1 MQPWQQR
8 IVDEAK
14 DLEGKI
20 ERLTA
25 YVDANRRTAPI
36 RDIALLMEQRNH
48 MKQYLMVLQKRIARF
63 ARTSQGQ

>member
-1 MQPWQQR
+1 M
-8 IVDEAK
+8 DEAK

-25 YVDANRRTAPI
+25 YVDAHKRTDPI

-63 ARTSQGQ
+63 ARKPKD